1 MGQTNGNDEQ
11 WYPAFGTSM
20 AAGAAQEEDKRA
32 PQEAARK
39 PAEAFTDKPASSNLK
54 LMDFEA
60 QLLLKAGK

>member
-1 MGQTNGNDEQ
+1 MTDGNDDN

-20 AAGAAQEEDKRA
+20 AAGNALEEEKK
-32 PQEAARK
+32 QSTLTK
-39 PAEAFTDKPASSNLK
+39 KAEAFTDKPASSNMA